1 MCCFLGTD
9 TFKLTKKVGAGGFS
23 NVYYCEFQEDE
34 TEDGVDDAQNAVIA
48 LKVEYSTFTIFHDLF
63 Q

>member
-1 MCCFLGTD
+1 M
-9 TFKLTKKVGAGGFS
+9 GAGGFS
-23 NVYYCEFQEDE
+23 NVYHCEFQEDE
-34 TEDGVDDAQNAVIA
+34 TEDGLDDAQNAVIA